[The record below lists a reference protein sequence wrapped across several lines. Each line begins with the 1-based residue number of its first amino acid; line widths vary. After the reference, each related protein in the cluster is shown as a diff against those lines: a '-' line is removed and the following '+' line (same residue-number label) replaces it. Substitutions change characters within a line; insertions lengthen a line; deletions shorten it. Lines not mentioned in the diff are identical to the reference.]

1 MEDELLKLLKRKRKA
16 ESLPKEEFKR
26 WKPKYDEII
35 NRIIEL
41 EKNLNIP
48 FDDKKANELIDY
60 MSLFGPGGLE
70 RHEIEF
76 LNNNRELDTRY
87 GMKLLEIDRI
97 YNERKSIT
105 ELEKAINEYVEI
117 WKEIIEKAKG

>member
-1 MEDELLKLLKRKRKA
+1 MPKA
-16 ESLPKEEFKR
+16 EFQK
-26 WKPKYDEII
+26 WKPQYDAII
-35 NRIIEL
+35 NKIIEL
-41 EKNLNIP
+41 EKKLNIP
-48 FDDKKANELIDY
+48 FDKKKTDELIEY
-60 MSLFGPGGLE
+60 MLLFGPGGLE

-76 LNNNRELDTRY
+76 LNNNRELDEKY

-97 YNERKSIT
+97 YSEKKSVT